1 MAELNA
7 RDAKLVQFLNE
18 AHAKEAELEAD
29 LTAHINL
36 TTKAPYKKRLQQH
49 LTETRSHKRR
59 VSQRIKQ
66 LGGQATEG
74 VRAPGVPSA
83 VGELAGKGIA
93 AVKGQ
98 VGVARAAITEQ
109 AETHLRN
116 AREEL
121 REEYVEIGTY
131 TAIEALANEVGDK
144 DTARLA
150 RDIKRDEQKTADYL
164 EKLIPQLI
172 KDVVKNEIPRDQR
185 ASGGRRRSTRSRS
198 SSSRSRSSSSSS
210 RKSSSR
216 KSSSS
221 SSRTRG
227 SSSSSRKTASGR
239 STSTRKSA
247 SSRGTSARKTARKA
261 ASGARRATK
270 AAATGAR
277 SGAKAASTSARR
289 SAAGS
294 RGGSSSNGRSRKSSS
309 RKSSSSKSSSGSRS

>member
-36 TTKAPYKKRLQQH
+36 TQKAPYKKRLQEH
-49 LTETRSHKRR
+49 LKETRDHKRR
-59 VSQRIKQ
+59 VAQRIKQ

-74 VRAPGVPSA
+74 VRAPGVPNV
-83 VGELAGKGIA
+83 VGELTGKGIA

-98 VGVARAAITEQ
+98 VGVARAALTEQ

-121 REEYVEIGTY
+121 REEWVEIATY
-131 TAIEALANEVGDK
+131 TTIESLANEVGDK
-144 DTARLA
+144 DTAKLA
-150 RDIKRDEQKTADYL
+150 RDIRRDEEKTARYL
-164 EKLIPQLI
+164 EKLIPQLV

-185 ASGGRRRSTRSRS
+185 AQSGGRRRSSS
-198 SSSRSRSSSSSS
+198 SSSRSRSSSSRKTTSS
-210 RKSSSR
+210 GSSSR
-216 KSSSS
+216 KSTA
-221 SSRTRG
+221 SR
-227 SSSSSRKTASGR
+227 SSSRKTTSGSRSSSR
-239 STSTRKSA
+239 STGSARK
-247 SSRGTSARKTARKA
+247 SARKTARKA
-261 ASGARRATK
+261 ASAARRTTK

-277 SGAKAASTSARR
+277 SGAKAASTSAKR

-294 RGGSSSNGRSRKSSS
+294 RGGSSRSSNGRSRSSS
-309 RKSSSSKSSSGSRS
+309 RKSASRS

>member
-29 LTAHINL
+29 LTAHISL
-36 TTKAPYKKRLQQH
+36 TQKAPYKKKLQQH

-59 VSQRIKQ
+59 VAQRIKQ

-74 VRAPGVPSA
+74 VRAPGVPSGL
-83 VGELAGKGIA
+83 GELAGKGIA

-98 VGVARAAITEQ
+98 VGVARAALTEQ

-121 REEYVEIGTY
+121 REEWVEIGTY
-131 TAIEALANEVGDK
+131 TTIEALATEVGDK
-144 DTARLA
+144 ETAKLA
-150 RDIKRDEQKTADYL
+150 REIRRDEEKVARYL
-164 EKLIPQLI
+164 EKLIPQLV

-185 ASGGRRRSTRSRS
+185 GQSGRRRSSSSRKRSTTARKRSTTSSSRSRKSS
-198 SSSRSRSSSSSS
+198 SSSRSRS
-210 RKSSSR
+210 
-216 KSSSS
+216 
-221 SSRTRG
+221 
-227 SSSSSRKTASGR
+227 
-239 STSTRKSA
+239 TS
-247 SSRGTSARKTARKA
+247 TSARKTARKA
-261 ASGARRATK
+261 ASGARRTTK

-294 RGGSSSNGRSRKSSS
+294 RGGSKSSNGRSR
-309 RKSSSSKSSSGSRS
+309 SGSRKTASSRS

>member
-29 LTAHINL
+29 LTAHISL
-36 TTKAPYKKRLQQH
+36 TQKAPYKKRLQQH
-49 LTETRSHKRR
+49 LKETRDHKRR
-59 VSQRIKQ
+59 VAQRIKQ
-66 LGGQATEG
+66 LGGQASAG
-74 VRAPGVPSA
+74 VRAPGVPDV

-98 VGVARAAITEQ
+98 VGVARAALTEQ

-144 DTARLA
+144 DTAKLVRE
-150 RDIKRDEQKTADYL
+150 IKRDEQRTADYL
-164 EKLIPQLI
+164 ERLIPQLV
-172 KDVVKNEIPRDQR
+172 KDLVKNEIPRDQR
-185 ASGGRRRSTRSRS
+185 GQSGRSR
-198 SSSRSRSSSSSS
+198 RSSS
-210 RKSSSR
+210 RKRSSA
-216 KSSSS
+216 S
-221 SSRTRG
+221 SSRT
-227 SSSSSRKTASGR
+227 
-239 STSTRKSA
+239 
-247 SSRGTSARKTARKA
+247 TSARKTARKA

-277 SGAKAASTSARR
+277 SGAKAASTSAKR

-294 RGGSSSNGRSRKSSS
+294 RGGSSNGNGRSRTTS
-309 RKSSSSKSSSGSRS
+309 RKSTARS